1 MCYGVGT
8 LKYNISVPVSACMYM
23 CTCTNTNT
31 NMYVGDACTCK
42 IDESPLLLT
51 CVVMTI
57 QVECALGG
65 HNRHRHTGRTD
76 TVHTG
81 SYNQLTGLHNRH
93 TGSDVQQ
100 LGSQSYNWDA
110 GTLSKMGGTT
120 DTERITCTA
129 LAHWEATS
137 CATTTGKHRWVP
149 TNDSAHCNI
158 FVKHVKTHNFSIYLD
173 TTLCPQSVTYCS
185 VIYCQC
191 VTEKAVAVA

>member
-65 HNRHRHTGRTD
+65 HKRHRHTGTQAHTIFNWELGST
-76 TVHTG
+76 TVTQDHMYSTCALG
-81 SYNQLTGLHNRH
+81 CRH
-93 TGSDVQQ
+93 TIHMHNTHTEDHMYVQHLRTGRPQ
-100 LGSQSYNWDA
+100 VVPQQQVNTA
-110 GTLSKMGGTT
+110 G
-120 DTERITCTA
+120 
-129 LAHWEATS
+129 
-137 CATTTGKHRWVP
+137 
-149 TNDSAHCNI
+149 
-158 FVKHVKTHNFSIYLD
+158 
-173 TTLCPQSVTYCS
+173 CPQMIQPTVTYL
-185 VIYCQC
+185 
-191 VTEKAVAVA
+191 

>member
-31 NMYVGDACTCK
+31 NMYACTCK

-65 HNRHRHTGRTD
+65 HNRHRHTGTQAHYLQLG
-76 TVHTG
+76 TGKHNSHTG
-81 SYNQLTGLHNRH
+81 SHVQHLCTGMQAHYPHAQH
-93 TGSDVQQ
+93 THRGSHV
-100 LGSQSYNWDA
+100 
-110 GTLSKMGGTT
+110 
-120 DTERITCTA
+120 RTA

-149 TNDSAHCNI
+149 TNDSAHCKI
-158 FVKHVKTHNFSIYLD
+158 FAKHIKTHNFSIYLD

-185 VIYCQC
+185 VIYC
-191 VTEKAVAVA
+191 

>member
-1 MCYGVGT
+1 MV
-8 LKYNISVPVSACMYM
+8 LVHLNITFLYLCQHVCICVPVLI
-23 CTCTNTNT
+23 NTNT
-31 NMYVGDACTCK
+31 NMYACTCK

-65 HNRHRHTGRTD
+65 HNRHRHTGTQA
-76 TVHTG
+76 H
-81 SYNQLTGLHNRH
+81 YL
-93 TGSDVQQ
+93 Q
-100 LGSQSYNWDA
+100 LGREAQQSHRNTCTALVHWDA
-110 GTLSKMGGTT
+110 GTLSTCTT

-158 FVKHVKTHNFSIYLD
+158 FAKHVKTHNFSIYLD

-185 VIYCQC
+185 VIYC
-191 VTEKAVAVA
+191 